1 MNKRISQRA
10 AGFTLLE
17 ILVAILILSIGLLGL
32 ASLQASGL
40 RSNHS
45 GYLRSKATI
54 FAYEMADRLRANRAT
69 AIAGNYNIV
78 FSADPPSGTAI
89 QNVDRRDWLT
99 ALAASLPSGD
109 GKIDCSNTGLCMLE
123 IEWVDNRNLAPTDPN
138 YKVNFKMATQI

>member
-78 FSADPPSGTAI
+78 FLPILLQGRQFRMLIDAI
-89 QNVDRRDWLT
+89 GSPR
-99 ALAASLPSGD
+99 
-109 GKIDCSNTGLCMLE
+109 
-123 IEWVDNRNLAPTDPN
+123 
-138 YKVNFKMATQI
+138 